1 MRTLERSHK
10 HHADHIDSEGSWAIS
25 YGDMIT
31 LLLSFFVLYFTVDH
45 KQDRAT
51 KMEQALMVRL
61 QELGVKAPEDSLKSQ
76 LNMGVKPGEGIDPMV
91 ENKMGAEVFK
101 IGDRLVV
108 DFPQISF
115 FDLGQIDPTKDGS
128 KALTKFVATYMP
140 FASTHQIS
148 IQAFTDTRKVRET
161 NPRYRDNLELSALRS
176 VSAMRVLQKA
186 GVPLSRMKIGGY
198 GELMET
204 QEKLMAMKNEKDP
217 LKYTRKVI
225 LSIEPQKEG
234 N

>member
-1 MRTLERSHK
+1 MRTLERGK
-10 HHADHIDSEGSWAIS
+10 QHHAEHVDSEGSWAIS

-45 KQDRAT
+45 KKDRAS

-61 QELGVKAPEDSLKSQ
+61 QELGVKAPEESLKSQ
-76 LNMGVKPGEGIDPMV
+76 LNVGIKPGEGVDPLV
-91 ENKMGAEVFK
+91 VNKMGAEIFK
-101 IGDRLVV
+101 VGDRLMV
-108 DFPQISF
+108 DFPNISF
-115 FDLGQIDPTKDGS
+115 FALGEIEPTKEG
-128 KALTKFVATYMP
+128 KAALEKFVTTYMP

-161 NPRYRDNLELSALRS
+161 NPRYKDNLELSALRS
-176 VSAMRVLQKA
+176 VASMRVMQRA
-186 GVPLSRMKIGGY
+186 GVPLSRMKIAGY
-198 GELMET
+198 GELIET
-204 QEKLMAMKNEKDP
+204 QEKLMALKSEKDP
-217 LKYTRKVI
+217 LKFTRKVI